1 MTVVAPPTLPCASF
15 FACSGVSLSFTA
27 DIIVSLET
35 QRAKPPNSLSNT
47 YSFILVSDS
56 PAAALRSSPRCFDF
70 GMAHCCCSRLP
81 GRWLAQLFPR
91 TRGRGNGSGGGDLTF
106 APSLKAPLH
115 GVWSHFFWRAPNV
128 FSRIWCLDGEHCC
141 THLIVSVHLKVTY
154 GLQALVDAGRKLRL
168 PLFMHVPH
176 TGDELTRLALFE
188 SLVGLLCSSA
198 GLFPGLTEWPNLGA
212 PRLDVV
218 LLQLFVDASSISSE
232 HCKKLRR
239 AARVVS
245 QQGDCGG
252 GDILGSVW
260 QFPMPLAARTRCT
273 AAPPSSSSSSAM
285 KAEQATLWANHK
297 NR

>member
-168 PLFMHVPH
+168 PFSCTFRTLVTSSH
-176 TGDELTRLALFE
+176 ALRC
-188 SLVGLLCSSA
+188 LKVSSA
-198 GLFPGLTEWPNLGA
+198 SFA
-212 PRLDVV
+212 
-218 LLQLFVDASSISSE
+218 A
-232 HCKKLRR
+232 RR
-239 AARVVS
+239 ACFLASPNGRTLARHAS
-245 QQGDCGG
+245 TLSC
-252 GDILGSVW
+252 
-260 QFPMPLAARTRCT
+260 C
-273 AAPPSSSSSSAM
+273 SSSSTLQASPPNTARSCVELRESSAS
-285 KAEQATLWANHK
+285 KATVVEEISLEAFGSFQCHWLHAQDARLRRLLFVIVSHESGAGDLWANHK